1 VRPATNDGILAAE
14 DPMSQPVT
22 RHFAT
27 LPGGRFGPRQ
37 VHYRRAGRGP
47 CVILLHQSPMSS
59 RDVLPMMGRLSDRFT
74 CIAPDTPGY
83 GLSDPF
89 GPPEVTMEAVAEAV
103 VEFADALG
111 IGRFAVYGFHT
122 GAMIGVAVGH
132 QYPER
137 VTGVAANGF
146 VVPTDAMRAEL
157 LEHYLPA
164 FEPQWDGSHLAWL
177 WARLREQTIFFPWYR
192 KDLASRMDFDL
203 PSPEALQNSVVEFLR
218 AGDQYRVAYRAA
230 FAFRGDAALAATRT
244 PTLVTATAADPLHAD
259 LARIVDPSPAVEVA
273 AGGSLDE
280 TLGLCADFLARH
292 PAAQPPPPPATAP
305 LAGRTWQQMVDVPGG
320 QLRVRRNTDSGGRVV
335 LVQHDAASSSDQVE
349 PVARS
354 LIGHRPVLAIDL
366 PGHGESDNTIG
377 EEDVTVAR
385 YVTVLRQA
393 LDALGIDECD
403 FHGMWGG
410 GLVGLELALQDARVH
425 RLVMSDVPWFDAAL
439 REELK
444 AHYTPAIEPVWYGG
458 HLLQAW
464 HLLRDQGLFWPWFR
478 RNRDGIL
485 WKEPY
490 VDPGMVHARLVSL
503 FKAPRMWR
511 LAYQA
516 HFAYPV
522 EDRLAKVKQP
532 TLLCAPAWDP
542 QLEATRAAQAAN
554 PRCAFLELP
563 DSMTDWGPALLPFLD
578 ARA

>member
-1 VRPATNDGILAAE
+1 MPA
-14 DPMSQPVT
+14 PVT

-89 GPPEVTMEAVAEAV
+89 GSSEVTMEEVAEAV

-111 IGRFAVYGFHT
+111 ISRFAIYGFHT

-157 LEHYLPA
+157 LEHYLPP
-164 FEPQWDGSHLAWL
+164 FEPKWDGSHLAWL

-203 PSPEALQNSVVEFLR
+203 PSPEALQNSVLEFLR

-230 FAFRGDAALAATRT
+230 FAFRGDAALAGTRA
-244 PTLVTATAADPLHAD
+244 PTLVTATASDPLRED
-259 LARIVDPSPAVEVA
+259 LTRIQRPSPAVEVVP
-273 AGGSLDE
+273 GGSVDE

-292 PAAQPPPPPATAP
+292 AALEPPPAPATAP
-305 LAGRTWQQMVDVPGG
+305 LPGRTWQQMVDVPGG
-320 QLRVRRNTDSGGRVV
+320 QLRIRRNTDAGGRVV
-335 LVQHDAASSSDQVE
+335 LVQHDAASCSDQAD

-354 LIGHRPVLAIDL
+354 FIGRRPVLAIDL

-377 EEDVTVAR
+377 EEDVTVGR
-385 YVTVLRQA
+385 YVAVVRQT
-393 LDALGIDECD
+393 LDALGIEECD

-410 GLVGLELALQDARVH
+410 GLVGLELALQDPRV
-425 RLVMSDVPWFDAAL
+425 RKLVMSDVLWLEPAL
-439 REELK
+439 REQLK
-444 AHYTPAIEPVWYGG
+444 AHYTPALEPAWYGG
-458 HLLQAW
+458 HLLEAW

-478 RNRDGIL
+478 RTRDGIL
-485 WKEPY
+485 WKEPH
-490 VDPGMVHARLVSL
+490 VDPAMVHARLVSL
-503 FKAPRMWR
+503 FRAPRMWR

-516 HFAYPV
+516 HFDYPV
-522 EDRLAKVKQP
+522 EERLAKLRQP

-554 PRCAFLELP
+554 PHCAFLQLP
-563 DSMTDWGPALLPFLD
+563 DSMGDWGPAMLPFLD
-578 ARA
+578 GRA